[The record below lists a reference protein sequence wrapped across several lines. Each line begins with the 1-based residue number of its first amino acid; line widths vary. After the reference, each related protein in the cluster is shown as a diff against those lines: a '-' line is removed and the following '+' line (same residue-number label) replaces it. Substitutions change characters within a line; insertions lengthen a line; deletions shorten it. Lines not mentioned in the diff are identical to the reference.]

1 MQDVMELVGE
11 QVLVG
16 RRIYYI
22 SGFDPRGASFY
33 YGLFSQQLKRF
44 AEYTGR
50 ALSVGSRRKDGQ
62 SPVSR
67 WRVKEDGPAA
77 ETGCDLDYCFLHWD
91 DIVRRSWER
100 NPLRLLGAGLV
111 VYGDQLMQ
119 GVLWRIA
126 RGSLPG
132 IILFLFPMLFAACA
146 VVLAGLVGWLTFL
159 AARRF
164 AFLVP
169 IHLVMASV
177 ICLGMLVLAW
187 TLAERIGLL
196 WFFRSMAFIHQLA
209 GDDEGDLKLRLGELS
224 EAILR
229 LEESE
234 PAAEILLVGHSNGTF
249 VMAMLVAELRRH
261 PDFASIAPRL
271 SMLSLGQNLSLLAIQ
286 PRALSFRR
294 DLEELVNGVRLPWR
308 DVSSIDDFFS
318 GRGVDPYL
326 TCGLTA
332 PSPPYPVV
340 ELISLSHRQ
349 GLTSLWQV
357 INGQLGLHF
366 EYLATAP
373 PERRGGFD
381 YLELLLQPVAEPALV
396 RNPLP

>member
-1 MQDVMELVGE
+1 MHDVKELAGE
-11 QVLVG
+11 KVLVG
-16 RRIYYI
+16 KRIYYI

-33 YGLFSQQLKRF
+33 HGLFSQELKRF
-44 AEYTGR
+44 VEYTGR
-50 ALSVGSRRKDGQ
+50 TISVGSRRKDGQ

-67 WRVKEDGPAA
+67 WQVKEDGPLA
-77 ETGCDLDYCFLHWD
+77 ENGCDLDYCFLHWD

-111 VYGDQLMQ
+111 VYRDHFMQ

-132 IILFLFPMLFAACA
+132 FIIFLTPMLFAACA
-146 VVLAGLVGWLTFL
+146 VALAVLIGWLTYS
-159 AARRF
+159 AAGRF
-164 AFLVP
+164 AFLVSIP
-169 IHLVMASV
+169 LVLASATS
-177 ICLGMLVLAW
+177 LGFLVLAW

-196 WFFRSMAFIHQLA
+196 WFFRSMAFIHRLA
-209 GDDEGDLKLRLGELS
+209 ADHEGELRRRLGQFS

-249 VMAMLVAELRRH
+249 VMAMLAAELRRQ
-261 PDFASIAPRL
+261 PGFAAFAPRL
-271 SMLSLGQNLSLLAIQ
+271 SLLSLGQNLSLLAIQ

-294 DLEELVNGVRLPWR
+294 DLEELLNGVRLPWR
-308 DVSSIDDFFS
+308 DVSSIDDFIS
-318 GRGVDPYL
+318 GRGVDLYL
-326 TCGLTA
+326 TCGLA
-332 PSPPYPVV
+332 ASSPPYPVV
-340 ELISLSHRQ
+340 ELISLSYRQ

-357 INGQLGLHF
+357 IKGQLGLHF
-366 EYLATAP
+366 EYLSTAP

-381 YLELLLQPVAEPALV
+381 YLELVLQPVVEQTLA
-396 RNPLP
+396 RDSLP